1 MSGPEHRHHQI
12 KRLEIS
18 GGGFLGD
25 VVIDFADG
33 LNCMIGGRGAGKT
46 TVLEFLRYALDELP
60 DAGRARAQR
69 QAIEGLVD
77 GNLKAGRLRV
87 EIETQDGLTYHVE
100 RSAGER
106 PEVLDEE
113 GRATALTLGR
123 GGFFGIEVYGQNEI
137 ERIANTPTFQLD
149 LIDKFREEEVQD
161 LNQRLR
167 VLEAELGNNATEIL
181 SLSGQIEEL
190 EGQLTELPHVTE
202 RLEKVFRTRGQ
213 GLPAA
218 LERELT
224 LKGLREQEVRL
235 VRAGLEHLSGLRGS
249 LEAQAMVCRRAPGR
263 LDFAQV
269 GRGPN
274 RAALERVSQAFQTTC
289 QEVHELLTA
298 ALERL
303 ARGAGEIEAA
313 GGDLQEAHRQQ
324 DRQYQ
329 TLIQTRKAEQ
339 DQAREQLKLQRRQ
352 AELEE
357 KRRELERKRQAR
369 NGAQARRRE
378 LTRSLVE
385 LRNRRTGLREAVV
398 AFLNDRLS
406 PGIRVSL
413 DPCSDG
419 SRYRQLLLD
428 AFQGVGRPYR
438 GPVQTV
444 SNALRPDALAQLVR
458 TDDRAKLA
466 ERGKITPTQA
476 DWFVDR
482 LRGTR
487 ALLDLEVV
495 ELPDVPRIE
504 LLDGEYKD
512 APRLSTGQ
520 KCTTILPIL
529 LLESEKPLLIDEPE
543 GNLDNAFVYDT
554 VVRKLLDVK
563 RARQLI
569 LVTHNPNI
577 PVLGDAEQV
586 VVLSSSGTKARV
598 AAAGTVDVVKEHVET
613 ILEGGREAFEE
624 RRRRYGR

>member
-1 MSGPEHRHHQI
+1 
-12 KRLEIS
+12 
-18 GGGFLGD
+18 
-25 VVIDFADG
+25 
-33 LNCMIGGRGAGKT
+33 
-46 TVLEFLRYALDELP
+46 
-60 DAGRARAQR
+60 
-69 QAIEGLVD
+69 
-77 GNLKAGRLRV
+77 
-87 EIETQDGLTYHVE
+87 
-100 RSAGER
+100 
-106 PEVLDEE
+106 
-113 GRATALTLGR
+113 
-123 GGFFGIEVYGQNEI
+123 
-137 ERIANTPTFQLD
+137 
-149 LIDKFREEEVQD
+149 
-161 LNQRLR
+161 
-167 VLEAELGNNATEIL
+167 
-181 SLSGQIEEL
+181 
-190 EGQLTELPHVTE
+190 
-202 RLEKVFRTRGQ
+202 
-213 GLPAA
+213 
-218 LERELT
+218 
-224 LKGLREQEVRL
+224 
-235 VRAGLEHLSGLRGS
+235 
-249 LEAQAMVCRRAPGR
+249 MVCRRAPQR
-263 LDFAQV
+263 LELGQA

-274 RAALERVSQAFQTTC
+274 RAPLERVAQTFEATC
-289 QEVHELLTA
+289 QEVHGLLSA

-303 ARGAGEIEAA
+303 ARGAGEIEGL

-329 TLIQTRKAEQ
+329 ALLQTRQAEQ
-339 DQAREQLKLQRRQ
+339 EQAREQLKLQRRK

-357 KRRELERKRQAR
+357 KGRELERKRQSRDA
-369 NGAQARRRE
+369 AQTQRRE
-378 LTRSLVE
+378 LTRALVE

-419 SRYRQLLLD
+419 TRYRQLLLD

-438 GPVQTV
+438 GPVQ
-444 SNALRPDALAQLVR
+444 SIAGALRPDALAQLVR
-458 TDDRAKLA
+458 TDDRAKLS
-466 ERGKITPTQA
+466 ERGRITPAQA
-476 DWFVDR
+476 DWVVDR

-487 ALLDLEVV
+487 TLLDLEVV

-529 LLESEKPLLIDEPE
+529 LLESAKPLLIDEPE

-554 VVRKLLDVK
+554 VVRKIREVK
-563 RARQLI
+563 GARQLI

-598 AAAGTVDVVKEHVET
+598 AAAGTVEDVKGHVET